1 MTDWFTAD
9 DVRNAVGAVQAVDQ
23 ARSTWPPRWPAAS
36 ARGVRPGVPGG
47 DHHRARPVRVP
58 CGEVPLRYRPATLT
72 SVALYRSGSALTV
85 GDFDFDG
92 QVLFR
97 RDGGAIVED
106 LQAVYTAGYSTTDAI
121 PGEIR
126 AYAELVAAQYI
137 RVVRRFLLRG
147 EDPTQVSF
155 PGPGRG
161 VGGRLGVPAGTG
173 RHVMAGVSI
182 WPDVVDALIL
192 LSKARLADDVLVI
205 DGDGPESDDVGDFL
219 FVGLGDPRRDDS
231 DAGTFDQ
238 SLAAVD
244 RGRTPGPAPCSA
256 SRSPTTDRAT

>member
-23 ARSTWPPRWPAAS
+23 ARFDVAAKV
-36 ARGVRPGVPGG
+36 ARGKAREACGPVFPMETITERVR
-47 DHHRARPVRVP
+47 VRVP
-58 CGEVPLRYRPATLT
+58 CGEVPLRHRPAMLT

-97 RDGGAIVED
+97 RDGGAIAED
-106 LQAVYTAGYSTTDAI
+106 LQVVYTAGYSAIDAI

-126 AYAELVAAQYI
+126 AYAELAAAQYI

-155 PGPGRG
+155 
-161 VGGRLGVPAGTG
+161 LVPAAASE
-173 RHVMAGVSI
+173 VASEY
-182 WPDVVDALIL
+182 L
-192 LSKARLADDVLVI
+192 LA
-205 DGDGPESDDVGDFL
+205 
-219 FVGLGDPRRDDS
+219 
-231 DAGTFDQ
+231 
-238 SLAAVD
+238 
-244 RGRTPGPAPCSA
+244 PGGM
-256 SRSPTTDRAT
+256 